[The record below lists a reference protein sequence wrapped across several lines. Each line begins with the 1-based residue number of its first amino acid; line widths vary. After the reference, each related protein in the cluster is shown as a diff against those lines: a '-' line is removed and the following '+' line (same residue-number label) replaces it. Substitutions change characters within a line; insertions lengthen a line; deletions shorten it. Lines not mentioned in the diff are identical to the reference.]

1 MSRLLR
7 PTGVAHRLGVSAVY
21 VRQLADA
28 GKLHAERTAGGYR
41 IFKAEDVERLAVER
55 ERQRQA
61 KAQGENH
68 GR

>member
-7 PTGVAHRLGVSAVY
+7 TTDVAHRLGVSAVY

-28 GKLHAERTAGGYR
+28 GKLHAERTEGGYR

-55 ERQRQA
+55 EMQRQA
-61 KAQGENH
+61 KAQGDHH